1 MTLAAFCGPPNT
13 AKQPLRPVH
22 HRGVRMP
29 IDTASPVGQG
39 STCPCTGRRPLARH
53 GCTATRN
60 GGVPVGI
67 VNHLINKLAQATTQA
82 QKYDAVTEGR
92 VGTYR
97 GPQTF
102 GVMQDGTG
110 KAPLTLG
117 DPLLV
122 EQSLALYVR

>member
-1 MTLAAFCGPPNT
+1 MGYRSEL
-13 AKQPLRPVH
+13 
-22 HRGVRMP
+22 
-29 IDTASPVGQG
+29 
-39 STCPCTGRRPLARH
+39 STIISTNWRKRQRRR
-53 GCTATRN
+53 
-60 GGVPVGI
+60 
-67 VNHLINKLAQATTQA
+67 
-82 QKYDAVTEGR
+82 KYDAVTEGR